1 MLNNPDPVPI
11 LVNLSPQQLI
21 ILIVNIP
28 PTIDAITFADPMGEF
43 F

>member
-1 MLNNPDPVPI
+1 MLNNLDPVPI

-21 ILIVNIP
+21 ILIVNIL